1 MHNFLGVAV
10 PGKTHCNG
18 KKRTSGIKRK
28 THWQKPKTA
37 TVTKR
42 QKRKTQNATS
52 QKRKTHQTPNALAK
66 TQNASKTQN
75 AKTQNVN
82 GKNAK
87 RIKNVKRKLT
97 ASGYHKRKTQNA
109 KT

>member
-10 PGKTHCNG
+10 PGKTHYNG

-42 QKRKTQNATS
+42 QKRKTQNATY
-52 QKRKTHQTPNALAK
+52 QKRKTHKTPNALAK
-66 TQNASKTQN
+66 TQNAL
-75 AKTQNVN
+75 KTQNVKAQVAVT
-82 GKNAK
+82 KNAK
-87 RIKNVKRKLT
+87 RKT
-97 ASGYHKRKTQNA
+97 PKRKT
-109 KT
+109 